1 MIVAAVSRLL
11 PLLFAL
17 LLASQPA
24 HAQGG
29 GRPATTDP
37 AELFER
43 HLRAAREGPVQIRS
57 QAAARLVPLG
67 ELAAD
72 RLVELFAGDLTAL
85 ADQGQETV
93 EVLGR
98 FDDPRLRALA
108 WSALD
113 DADFPW
119 RPAALRGLAHKP
131 VDGEFVAYAGALGD
145 ALAAVRAAAVG
156 AVATLAAGSAER
168 SEDSEGTHREA
179 ALPLLRARLGDEDDR
194 VRRSAAFA
202 LDALGEAYALY
213 WSLADLQREDTW
225 FEFENGRAA
234 RYDAARQFAARLGDT
249 AGYRPELSP
258 SDPINAAAIAQLAGR
273 LRERAAKALG
283 VEPAEFTPPD
293 LPPHA
298 QPWQTSVPSLAGLE
312 VRSCRRGELFLAV
325 GADDVLRVGLGRPL
339 EVPLE
344 KGRAAE
350 LTAILAEAYTTLGET
365 RDFGTPGCDAEVYRL
380 VPEARGTPSYLRLLK
395 GPAPVPGL
403 RPEALR
409 PFLEALLVDGAR
421 AADMPDPRAID
432 LAERLQLA
440 LEAVGGPL

>member
-1 MIVAAVSRLL
+1 MVGDLTRLF

-17 LLASQPA
+17 VLNAAPA
-24 HAQGG
+24 LAQGG
-29 GRPATTDP
+29 GRAATTDP
-37 AELFER
+37 TELFER

-67 ELAAD
+67 ALAAD
-72 RLVELFAGDLTAL
+72 RLVELFDGDLAAL
-85 ADQGQETV
+85 AQQGQETV

-98 FDDPRLRALA
+98 FDDARLRALA

-119 RPAALRGLAHKP
+119 RPAALRGLAHAPKSE
-131 VDGEFVAYAGALGD
+131 EFPAFAAALD
-145 ALAAVRAAAVG
+145 DTLAAVRAAAVT
-156 AVATLAAGSAER
+156 AVASLALQASAEPSPFRER
-168 SEDSEGTHREA
+168 S
-179 ALPLLRARLGDEDDR
+179 LPLLRALLGDEDDR

-202 LDALGEAYALY
+202 LDSLGEAYALY
-213 WSLADLQREDTW
+213 WPLADLQREDTW

-249 AGYRPELSP
+249 GGYRPELAP
-258 SDPINAAAIAQLAGR
+258 SDPANAAAIAALEQR
-273 LRERAAKALG
+273 LRERAAKSLG
-283 VEPAEFTPPD
+283 VEPAEFTPPE

-298 QPWQTSVPSLAGLE
+298 QPWQTSVRSLSGLE

-339 EVPLE
+339 EVPLA

-350 LTAILAEAYTTLGET
+350 LAALLAVGYESLGET
-365 RDFGTPGCDAEVYRL
+365 RDFGTPGCDLEVYRL
-380 VPEARGTPSYLRLLK
+380 VPDASTAPSYVRLLK
-395 GPAPVPGL
+395 GPEPVPGL

-409 PFLEALLVDGAR
+409 PFLAALVQD
-421 AADMPDPRAID
+421 AASASEMSDPRATD
-432 LAERLQLA
+432 LVQRIELA

>member
-1 MIVAAVSRLL
+1 MIVGDLTRLF

-17 LLASQPA
+17 VLSAAPA
-24 HAQGG
+24 LAQGG
-29 GRPATTDP
+29 GRAATTDP
-37 AELFER
+37 TELFER

-67 ELAAD
+67 AVAAD
-72 RLVELFAGDLTAL
+72 RLVELFDGDLAAL
-85 ADQGQETV
+85 AQQGQETV

-98 FDDPRLRALA
+98 FDDARLRALA

-119 RPAALRGLAHKP
+119 RPAALRGLAHAPKSE
-131 VDGEFVAYAGALGD
+131 EFPAFAAALD
-145 ALAAVRAAAVG
+145 DTLAAVRAAAVT
-156 AVATLAAGSAER
+156 AVASLALQPPEADVSPLGDR
-168 SEDSEGTHREA
+168 S
-179 ALPLLRARLGDEDDR
+179 LPLLRALLGDEDDR

-202 LDALGEAYALY
+202 LDSLGEAYALY
-213 WSLADLQREDTW
+213 WPLADLQREDTW

-249 AGYRPELSP
+249 AGYRPDLNP
-258 SDPINAAAIAQLAGR
+258 SDPANAAAIAALAER
-273 LRERAAKALG
+273 LRERAAKSLG
-283 VEPAEFTPPD
+283 VEPAEFTPPE

-298 QPWQTSVPSLAGLE
+298 QPWQTSVPSLCGVE

-339 EVPLE
+339 EVPLAE
-344 KGRAAE
+344 GRAAE
-350 LTAILAEAYTTLGET
+350 LAALLAGGYESLGET
-365 RDFGTPGCDAEVYRL
+365 RDFGTPGCDLEVYRL
-380 VPEARGTPSYLRLLK
+380 VPGPKATPSYLRLLK
-395 GPAPVPGL
+395 GPEPVPGL

-409 PFLEALLVDGAR
+409 PFLAAVLADAAR
-421 AADMPDPRAID
+421 AAELPDPRAID
-432 LAERLQLA
+432 LVQRIELA